1 MTGRALAARGV
12 VRTDEEVSP
21 DAGHIDIWFTPHGFG
36 TSTTHQH
43 KENEKEKKKGDE
55 KGAGTEALAA
65 AGMLG
70 RMAKAPFTMEPFH
83 RTPDG
88 PEVMGCV
95 CKHHYFRS
103 LLQRRT
109 STATTRGRN
118 RRHDAPKGGKLRP
131 LRAGPTEGDGP
142 PTLPVQWIVSSGR
155 PDSALAGLCF
165 DERRAEGWGPGVYEG
180 PPLTHTKLV
189 VLAELPATRDTL
201 LLRLMGA
208 GRVLTTAIDELLAL
222 PIDAPEGAFTLPLL
236 VKLRIEVPKDP
247 AKRTEDDEE
256 FIMATR
262 DILDVY
268 NEKLERKGLKKGRME
283 GRKEGS
289 CEAHRI
295 DLLDVF
301 TTRFGPPP
309 ASVTE
314 IVGRTTD
321 TRLLRTWLKLVA
333 GSSAKEAIAAIQA
346 ARPTGVKSVPAGQ
359 PLSRRA
365 SAT

>member
-1 MTGRALAARGV
+1 MRTRFDQFAKQMTGKALAARGV

-36 TSTTHQH
+36 TSTTQ
-43 KENEKEKKKGDE
+43 KENENEKKDDAE
-55 KGAGTEALAA
+55 GAGAEALAVL
-65 AGMLG
+65 GMLG
-70 RMAKAPFTMEPFH
+70 RMAKVPFTMEPFH
-83 RTPDG
+83 GTPDG
-88 PEVMGCV
+88 AEVMGCV

-103 LLQRRT
+103 LLQRRP
-109 STATTRGRN
+109 STATIRGQKIRPGT
-118 RRHDAPKGGKLRP
+118 PKGRKPRL
-131 LRAGPTEGDGP
+131 LRAASTVGDDP

-236 VKLRIEVPKDP
+236 VKLRIKVPKDP

-268 NEKLERKGLKKGRME
+268 NEKLERKGLKKGRKE

-289 CEAHRI
+289 CEAHRV

-309 ASVTE
+309 ASVAE
-314 IVGRTTD
+314 IIGRTTD

-333 GSSAKEAIAAIQA
+333 GSSAKDAIAAILA
-346 ARPTGVKSVPAGQ
+346 AKPTGAKSVA
-359 PLSRRA
+359 A
-365 SAT
+365 